1 MMENDEMSANSART
15 VKANGGNEYGLTDR
29 EYYTNVILFCLL
41 FTCFSFNFW
50 LTDFQAEYLGTD
62 MYVLFYAQGCVSIVS
77 GQINLVLYD
86 KLGFKSL
93 IIYTQTITIA
103 AATFIVLVQERVI
116 SLKEADQELV
126 FVNVAIPVTIVLMST
141 SIQVGYTAIF
151 QSVYQDER
159 LLPFNKKAT
168 ATNIIILVSKTVT
181 IGAPF
186 VNELEEPIPIVVIIV
201 LAIASIVIAL
211 FFKSKEELD
220 QMQKVDTQLAAMMS
234 AVSKNGDAFN

>member
-1 MMENDEMSANSART
+1 M
-15 VKANGGNEYGLTDR
+15 
-29 EYYTNVILFCLL
+29 
-41 FTCFSFNFW
+41 
-50 LTDFQAEYLGTD
+50 
-62 MYVLFYAQGCVSIVS
+62 
-77 GQINLVLYD
+77 
-86 KLGFKSL
+86 
-93 IIYTQTITIA
+93 
-103 AATFIVLVQERVI
+103 
-116 SLKEADQELV
+116 
-126 FVNVAIPVTIVLMST
+126 
-141 SIQVGYTAIF
+141 
-151 QSVYQDER
+151 YQDER